1 MSTHRPA
8 WPVIQALP
16 ALLLL
21 PGLLACAQVRGT
33 STPLADRQGKVISA
47 AEIEKSGARNAWEA
61 LRRSGTH
68 LRLTEGARGE
78 PGTVRKRGDGS
89 MVLSNAPTVVLDG
102 VLLVDFR
109 ALIEVPARIIEEI
122 RILNGIDGTAR
133 YGTGSG
139 NGVIVVTTRSSLDQ
153 N

>member
-1 MSTHRPA
+1 MRTPRA
-8 WPVIQALP
+8 AIPVVQILP

-21 PGLLACAQVRGT
+21 PGLLACSHVRG
-33 STPLADRQGKVISA
+33 SGKPLEDRQGKVISA
-47 AEIEKSGARNAWEA
+47 AEIEKSGARNAWDA
-61 LRRSGTH
+61 LRRAGTH

-78 PGTVRKRGDGS
+78 PGTVRKRGAGS

-109 ALIEVPARIIEEI
+109 TLIEVPAVIIEEI
-122 RILNGIDGTAR
+122 RILNGVDGTAR

-139 NGVIVVTTRSSLDQ
+139 NGVIVVTTRSSLPD
-153 N
+153 